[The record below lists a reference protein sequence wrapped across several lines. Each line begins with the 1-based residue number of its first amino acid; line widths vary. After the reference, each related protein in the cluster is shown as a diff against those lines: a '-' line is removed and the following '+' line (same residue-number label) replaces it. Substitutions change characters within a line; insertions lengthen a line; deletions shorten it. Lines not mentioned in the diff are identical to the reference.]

1 MIVLD
6 KLKPLSFTFRSCY
19 ECSLKSDNKMC
30 SPGLYSKQKYF
41 QCDKIGYQLV
51 LASTCSG
58 ALLEQVSPLVTTLWK
73 LQKLEYAVYNILY
86 ILYTMYEIIH
96 FYSSFIEHGI
106 LWWDGIHG
114 NGIYWNWIKK
124 KWKWMQS
131 SCSQRLWLPLNF
143 E

>member
-86 ILYTMYEIIH
+86 ILYTSVFH
-96 FYSSFIEHGI
+96 KNTF
-106 LWWDGIHG
+106 L
-114 NGIYWNWIKK
+114 KK
-124 KWKWMQS
+124 KQGHTLTCPCGAYITQIRKLFSFGQV
-131 SCSQRLWLPLNF
+131 
-143 E
+143 

>member
-41 QCDKIGYQLV
+41 QCDKIGYQFL

-58 ALLEQVSPLVTTLWK
+58 AFLEQVSPLVTTLWK

-86 ILYTMYEIIH
+86 ILYTSVFH
-96 FYSSFIEHGI
+96 KNTF
-106 LWWDGIHG
+106 L
-114 NGIYWNWIKK
+114 KK
-124 KWKWMQS
+124 KQGHTLTCPCGAYITQIRKLFSFGQV
-131 SCSQRLWLPLNF
+131 
-143 E
+143 